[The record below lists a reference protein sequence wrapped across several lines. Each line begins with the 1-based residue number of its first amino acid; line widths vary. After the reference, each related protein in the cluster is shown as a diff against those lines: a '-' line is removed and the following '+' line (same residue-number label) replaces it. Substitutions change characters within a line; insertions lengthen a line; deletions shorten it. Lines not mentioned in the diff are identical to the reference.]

1 MMASIYACVDWLKTR
16 NSPAASTICDRTDD
30 PVSTRIQKKRP
41 SLFPLFSYNSHF
53 LSSPSTRALSYAHP
67 TRFNFCFVFSG
78 ALYVPL
84 YIRWISSSFRFKIG
98 EEGNEKR
105 KAISFEKLGKKNT
118 FSLSLSL
125 SALSLYT
132 YIKLYEKFA
141 WLRRLIRSSDVLKWL
156 MKYHQR
162 KKKENGKWLVDWGKR
177 SSGPVSTNE

>member
-53 LSSPSTRALSYAHP
+53 LSSPSTRALSYARP

-98 EEGNEKR
+98 EEGNEKQSRSKNLER
-105 KAISFEKLGKKNT
+105 KTHFP
-118 FSLSLSL
+118 SLSL

-162 KKKENGKWLVDWGKR
+162 KEKENGKWLVDWGKR